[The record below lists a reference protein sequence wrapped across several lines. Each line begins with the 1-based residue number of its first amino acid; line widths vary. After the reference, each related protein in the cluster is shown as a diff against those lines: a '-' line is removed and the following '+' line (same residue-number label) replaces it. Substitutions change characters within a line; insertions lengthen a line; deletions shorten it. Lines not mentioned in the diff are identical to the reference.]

1 MVTVFQVA
9 HDILYI
15 KHEDEEDIKEGGKA
29 GKEKEGEEKQEG
41 GDDDKNSSR
50 GRVRRKR

>member
-15 KHEDEEDIKEGGKA
+15 KNEDEEDIKEGGK
-29 GKEKEGEEKQEG
+29 EKQEG